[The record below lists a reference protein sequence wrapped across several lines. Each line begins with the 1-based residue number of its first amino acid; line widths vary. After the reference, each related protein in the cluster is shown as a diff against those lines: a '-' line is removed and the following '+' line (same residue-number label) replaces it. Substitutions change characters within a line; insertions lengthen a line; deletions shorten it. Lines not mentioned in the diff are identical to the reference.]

1 MHQGQA
7 AQLPPAQVQEGAAG
21 HQEAPI
27 QALPQAE
34 AVVVHQV
41 GAQLLAEALG
51 KLTAHQGQVLRDGQ
65 SRYVP

>member
-21 HQEAPI
+21 
-27 QALPQAE
+27 LPQAE

-41 GAQLLAEALG
+41 GAQLLAEAQG
-51 KLTAHQGQVLRDGQ
+51 KSTAHQEQVVRDGQ
-65 SRYVP
+65 SPYVSWNTL